1 MSYVGGM
8 PGTSFDRVADI
19 YDATRGGERRGDH
32 FADDLASWIV
42 GPRVVELGV
51 GTGVIATGLRRHGV
65 DVVGFDLSEAM
76 MRRAVERIGL
86 RVAVADVD
94 QLPLAD
100 ASVDTAYFVWV
111 LQLVAD
117 PLATLTEAARVV
129 RPGGRV
135 IAILSNGEYAPD
147 DEIAPIMD
155 ELAVLRTERMG
166 PVALAAA
173 ELPGLS
179 LDHQGFTA
187 WDGFTSSV
195 SEQIEGIENR
205 IYSSMF
211 DTDDATWTTVVEPV
225 LARLRSLPDPNR
237 PLLRRNRHPLLVW
250 SVTPGV

>member
-1 MSYVGGM
+1 V

-32 FADDLASWIV
+32 FADDLAPWIV

-51 GTGVIATGLRRHGV
+51 GTGVIAKGLRRHGF
-65 DVVGFDLSEAM
+65 DVVGVDLSDAM
-76 MRRAVERIGL
+76 MRTAVERIGH

-117 PLATLTEAARVV
+117 PIATLTEAARVV

-135 IAILSNGEYAPD
+135 IAILSNGEYDPD
-147 DEIAPIMD
+147 DEIAPIF
-155 ELAVLRTERMG
+155 ESLTALRVERMG
-166 PVALAAA
+166 RSELLVTDVGGLAL
-173 ELPGLS
+173 E
-179 LDHQGFTA
+179 HQGFSG
-187 WDGFTSSV
+187 WDEFPSSV
-195 SEQIEGIENR
+195 TEQIEGIENR

-211 DTDDATWTTVVEPV
+211 DVDDATWASIVEPV
-225 LARLRSLPDPNR
+225 LTKLRSLPDPDR
-237 PLLRRNRHPLLVW
+237 PRLRRNRHPLVVW
-250 SVTPGV
+250 TATGGPQPAA